1 MLQISRIMDLP
12 IKQKE
17 LLSMSYS
24 TLEVDVYRLAHRVVQ
39 RKGKDLPETIKKN
52 IVIFMSK

>member
-1 MLQISRIMDLP
+1 MLASGFIMVTP

-24 TLEVDVYRLAHRVVQ
+24 TLEVDVYRLAYRVVQ